1 MSKMIV
7 QATPLDD
14 RSEVATHEVL
24 VSETEKPGYVLVVE
38 DDASICE
45 VISTILSDAG
55 YASACAQSADQALR
69 LVQERQPGLILLDLS
84 IAGSQLDALVA
95 AYRGTA
101 DGTAPI
107 VVMSGHPRIK
117 DLAAE
122 IGADAFI
129 EKPFDLLVLLDT
141 VEGAFEP

>member
-1 MSKMIV
+1 M
-7 QATPLDD
+7 T
-14 RSEVATHEVL
+14 REVL
-24 VSETEKPGYVLVVE
+24 VSETEKRGYVLVVE
-38 DDASICE
+38 DDAGICE

-55 YASACAQSADQALR
+55 YASAGAQNAGQALR

-84 IAGSQLDALVA
+84 VAGSQLDELVT
-95 AYRGTA
+95 AYRGMT

-107 VVMSGHPRIK
+107 VVMSGHPRAR
-117 DLAAE
+117 DLAAA

-141 VEGAFEP
+141 VEAAFER

>member
-1 MSKMIV
+1 MMV
-7 QATPLDD
+7 HTRPLDD
-14 RSEVATHEVL
+14 RSQVATYEVL
-24 VSETEKPGYVLVVE
+24 VSETAQSAYVLVVE

-55 YASACAQSADQALR
+55 YASACAQRADQALR
-69 LVQERQPGLILLDLS
+69 LVQERQPDLILLDLS
-84 IAGSQLDALVA
+84 VAGSQLDELVA
-95 AYRGTA
+95 AYRRTA

-107 VVMSGHPRIK
+107 VVMSGHPRVR

-141 VEGAFEP
+141 VEAAVER